1 MPSKASVQILE
12 TLNGWY
18 KIKYNNLTGYVSS
31 QYVSV
36 NTSSDTSSSS
46 ASTQNKV
53 GTVTASSSLN
63 IRSGAGTNYSII
75 GSLPSKASV
84 QILETLNGWYK
95 IKYNNLTGYVSSQY
109 VSVNTSSDTSLN
121 SPSTQNK
128 VGTVTASP
136 SLNIRSGAGTNYSI
150 IGSLPSKASVQILE
164 TLNGWYKIKYNN
176 LTGYVSSQYVS
187 V

>member
-36 NTSSDTSSSS
+36 NTSSDASSSS

-136 SLNIRSGAGTNYSI
+136 SLNIRSGASTNYSI

>member
-109 VSVNTSSDTSLN
+109 VSV
-121 SPSTQNK
+121 
-128 VGTVTASP
+128 
-136 SLNIRSGAGTNYSI
+136 
-150 IGSLPSKASVQILE
+150 
-164 TLNGWYKIKYNN
+164 
-176 LTGYVSSQYVS
+176 
-187 V
+187 